1 MKFRNSYELE
11 SVAFRNYSYVS
22 LITINF
28 LMLAVLHSFFSF
40 YILIWFPQWTTELP
54 CLFSWLVEWHSS
66 AELVCLEEGMGAMG
80 KANGLSSLEVAQ
92 LSAEASRWDQLG
104 VIFLFFKV
112 NWSLHHSSSSTK
124 HYELWFWANP
134 VPLDEI

>member
-28 LMLAVLHSFFSF
+28 LMLAVLHSFFF
-40 YILIWFPQWTTELP
+40 ILYPYMVSPRTTELP

-92 LSAEASRWDQLG
+92 LSAEASR
-104 VIFLFFKV
+104 
-112 NWSLHHSSSSTK
+112 
-124 HYELWFWANP
+124 
-134 VPLDEI
+134 